1 MNENSSVPAPSS
13 AEVPALLRTIALL
26 LRHTHH
32 LGPEA
37 QLLLADLVEEL
48 GKALEQAKVSSAE
61 IARLTESASHL
72 VEVAQAEDEP
82 GVLDAARSR
91 LERAAVAVETGA
103 PMLAGLARRLAEML
117 SNLGI

>member
-1 MNENSSVPAPSS
+1 MNETPAPPSA
-13 AEVPALLRTIALL
+13 AEVRALLHTIALL

-37 QLLLADLVEEL
+37 QLLLADLIDEL
-48 GKALEQAKVSSAE
+48 GKSLDEAKVSSAE

-72 VEVAQAEDEP
+72 VQVAKAEDQE
-82 GVLDAARSR
+82 GVVEQARDR
-91 LERAAVAVETGA
+91 LERAAVAVESGA
-103 PMLAGLARRLAEML
+103 PTLAGLARRLTEML